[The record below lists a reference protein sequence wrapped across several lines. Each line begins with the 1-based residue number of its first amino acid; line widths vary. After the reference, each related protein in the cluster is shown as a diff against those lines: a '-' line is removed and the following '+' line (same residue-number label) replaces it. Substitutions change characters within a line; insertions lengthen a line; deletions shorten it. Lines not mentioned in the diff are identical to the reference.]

1 MASNF
6 LLQEAV
12 SAYYAMYEQNIQE
25 DLLWEALLTE
35 EFVTEAY
42 QTVAD
47 YLVYNN
53 FVPGYQTAE
62 CYMAEMALEDIDNI
76 LFETGVL
83 DEQYLIEAGFFQNLG
98 AGADRFVAGARRNV
112 SNAANAV
119 RGTAQRAGQAVAGG
133 VQRAGQ
139 AVAGTAQRAGQAVA
153 RAATP
158 VAQAVQGTAQR
169 AVAAGQSALQGAGR
183 AAVGAGQAVVGTAQ
197 RAGQAV
203 SGGAQRVGQTVAGG
217 VQRAGQAVAGAAGA
231 VGGAA
236 AAAGR
241 RIGQEIE
248 ISRRVGAGE
257 PIGGTAKQQPQSQ
270 SPTTP
275 APSRFGTTTPRG
287 SSVTS
292 TGVSGLSPTDRAAYS
307 AGGGNAAAQRGMGQ
321 TTSQV
326 IAQGRTN
333 LGRMNQSAPAPAGA
347 KPTSGGS
354 STNPKSGLSAYP
366 AATTQ
371 RATSAAPA
379 ASGSVS
385 PARPSAPAPTSAPTT
400 QTTATPAAKKPSLA
414 SQAAELRAMQTASR
428 QRQGLTQSFDMFD
441 VVMGHLLGEG
451 YVETEEQALAIM
463 ANMSEEWRDSI
474 MIAEGMTM
482 KDFKANRQKNKRR
495 AASADAEKR
504 GHVGKEWYNSG
515 RKYSPDEAK
524 RMRSKLD
531 DEERRTRHRSA
542 VEPDNENDDDFS
554 ADKTKNPKKLRK
566 QKAMGELG

>member
-98 AGADRFVAGARRNV
+98 AGADRFVAGARKNV

-139 AVAGTAQRAGQAVA
+139 AAVRTGQAVAGGAQRVGQTVAGGVQRAGQTVA

-203 SGGAQRVGQTVAGG
+203 AGGVQRAGQAVAGG
-217 VQRAGQAVAGAAGA
+217 VQRAGQAVAGAA
-231 VGGAA
+231 AA
-236 AAAGR
+236 GGR

-385 PARPSAPAPTSAPTT
+385 PAIPAASASTAKPAPTAAPTP
-400 QTTATPAAKKPSLA
+400 TPQKRPGGSVKPGSLV
-414 SQAAELRAMQTASR
+414 S
-428 QRQGLTQSFDMFD
+428 GFDMFD

-463 ANMSEEWRDSI
+463 ANMSEDWRESI
-474 MIAEGMTM
+474 LVAEGMTM

-515 RKYSPDEAK
+515 RRYTPDEAK
-524 RMRSKLD
+524 RSRANLD

-542 VEPDNENDDDFS
+542 VDPDDEDDNNYS
-554 ADKTKNPKKLRK
+554 ADKTKNLKKLRK

>member
-12 SAYYAMYEQNIQE
+12 SSYYSIYKQNIQE
-25 DLLWEALLTE
+25 DLLWEDLLTE

-62 CYMAEMALEDIDNI
+62 CYMAEMALDDIDNI

-98 AGADRFVAGARRNV
+98 AGADRFVAGARKNV
-112 SNAANAV
+112 SNAANVV
-119 RGTAQRAGQAVAGG
+119 RGTAQRAGQSV
-133 VQRAGQ
+133 VRTGQ
-139 AVAGTAQRAGQAVA
+139 AVAGGAQRAGQAVVGGA
-153 RAATP
+153 QRAGQAVVRAATP

-183 AAVGAGQAVVGTAQ
+183 AAVGAGQAVVGGAQ

-203 SGGAQRVGQTVAGG
+203 VGG
-217 VQRAGQAVAGAAGA
+217 AGA

-236 AAAGR
+236 SAAGR
-241 RIGQEIE
+241 RIGQEIQ

-270 SPTTP
+270 SPTTTP

-333 LGRMNQSAPAPAGA
+333 LGRMNQAVPAPAGA

-371 RATSAAPA
+371 RATSTASA
-379 ASGSVS
+379 ASGSAS
-385 PARPSAPAPTSAPTT
+385 PARPSAPAPISTPTT
-400 QTTATPAAKKPSLA
+400 QTTATPTAKKPSLA
-414 SQAAELRAMQTASR
+414 SQAAELRAMQSASR

-451 YVETEEQALAIM
+451 YVKNEEQALAIM
-463 ANMSEEWRDSI
+463 ANMSEDWRESI
-474 MIAEGMTM
+474 LAAEGMTM
-482 KDFKANRQKNKRR
+482 
-495 AASADAEKR
+495 
-504 GHVGKEWYNSG
+504 
-515 RKYSPDEAK
+515 
-524 RMRSKLD
+524 
-531 DEERRTRHRSA
+531 
-542 VEPDNENDDDFS
+542 
-554 ADKTKNPKKLRK
+554 
-566 QKAMGELG
+566 GELG